1 MSFLN
6 LEGKTFLNFGVANRK
21 SIAWHVGKSL
31 EEEGAHVLYS
41 VRSKERLESLQKLM
55 GDRPTYICDVE
66 FTDQIHALAEQLKEE
81 GVVLDGILHSI
92 AYANYADGF
101 KPFHETQRQDYLQ
114 ATAISSFSLVEIAR
128 YCKPI
133 LSNTASVVA
142 VGISSTFVT
151 AANYGY
157 MAPIKAALETTTRYL
172 AKSFSEDSQIRFNT
186 VNSGPL
192 KTSASAGIPGYLESY
207 LYSEKLTLRK
217 RGLTTQEVANTAM
230 FLLSPA
236 SSGINAQ
243 GITINAGM
251 DNNYFDKE
259 IIDLAMRPE

>member
-31 EEEGAHVLYS
+31 EEEGAKVLYS
-41 VRSKERLESLQKLM
+41 VRSKERLESLQKLI

-66 FTDQIHALAEQLKEE
+66 FTEQIQALAEQLKNE
-81 GVVLDGILHSI
+81 GVVLDGILHSV
-92 AYANYADGF
+92 AFANYSDGF

-128 YCKPI
+128 FCKPI
-133 LSNTASVVA
+133 LTNASSVVA
-142 VGISSTFVT
+142 IGISSSFVT

-172 AKSFSEDSQIRFNT
+172 AKSFSEDSQVRFNT

-207 LYSEKLTLRK
+207 LFSEKLTLRK
-217 RGLTTQEVANTAM
+217 KGLTTQEVANTAM